1 VPLEEKQRAMLL
13 QRLIEAFGKERVLTD
28 CEDLYVYSHRSR
40 FGTRRFQQP
49 LAVLRLRSEADE
61 AKLQKIADVHGVTVI
76 KDHLHESEGTTQ
88 HSNEHVL
95 IIDSGKYLVAESLLE
110 RLSKLAEIKM
120 ENNRKLRGAPSFP
133 HRFASLLQNCG
144 GYRLEELEDSDS
156 GFCVLQPFFDGL
168 ETYSSKGRLILSR
181 GLFRGEMGATGKL
194 VDSMYSCSSCGQC
207 YDQVAQ
213 GGFEVN
219 NAIVRARREIVKM
232 GAEPE
237 QCRLLKRNMAES
249 GNPLGIPAEDRTLWF
264 EDAANEFP
272 FRAGDM
278 LYWTGCSTAYRLP
291 NVVVSTTN
299 VLRKSGVSF
308 GLLGADEG
316 CCGLILYLLGLWDE
330 AERNASANVKK
341 MTGLGVKRIV
351 TSCAGCYFAF
361 TRVYAMLGV
370 TMPFE
375 VYHTSQ
381 LMESLI
387 RGGRLHLKSLNG
399 SYVWHDPCDLGRH
412 CGVYKPP
419 RNVLRSIPRLRLVE
433 PPLNG
438 SHTLCCGGGGGL
450 WMYNKDLAEK
460 VTNLKLREQLDPLEA
475 DGIITGCPNCILIM
489 KYAAGSGREHN
500 IFDLSE
506 IVDRCVDDD

>member
-1 VPLEEKQRAMLL
+1 ML
-13 QRLIEAFGKERVLTD
+13 QS
-28 CEDLYVYSHRSR
+28 CS
-40 FGTRRFQQP
+40 
-49 LAVLRLRSEADE
+49 
-61 AKLQKIADVHGVTVI
+61 
-76 KDHLHESEGTTQ
+76 
-88 HSNEHVL
+88 
-95 IIDSGKYLVAESLLE
+95 
-110 RLSKLAEIKM
+110 
-120 ENNRKLRGAPSFP
+120 
-133 HRFASLLQNCG
+133 
-144 GYRLEELEDSDS
+144 GYRLEELEDSDG

-181 GLFRGEMGATGKL
+181 GLFRGELGATGKL

-207 YDQVAQ
+207 YDQLAQ
-213 GGFEVN
+213 EGLEVN

-341 MTGLGVKRIV
+341 MTGLGASGIYL
-351 TSCAGCYFAF
+351 C
-361 TRVYAMLGV
+361 
-370 TMPFE
+370 
-375 VYHTSQ
+375 
-381 LMESLI
+381 
-387 RGGRLHLKSLNG
+387 
-399 SYVWHDPCDLGRH
+399 RH
-412 CGVYKPP
+412 
-419 RNVLRSIPRLRLVE
+419 R
-433 PPLNG
+433 
-438 SHTLCCGGGGGL
+438 
-450 WMYNKDLAEK
+450 A
-460 VTNLKLREQLDPLEA
+460 
-475 DGIITGCPNCILIM
+475 
-489 KYAAGSGREHN
+489 
-500 IFDLSE
+500 
-506 IVDRCVDDD
+506 

>member
-1 VPLEEKQRAMLL
+1 VPLEEKQRATLL
-13 QRLIEAFGKERVLTD
+13 QRLIEAFGQERVLTG
-28 CEDLYVYSHRSR
+28 CEDLYVYSHHSR
-40 FGTRRFQQP
+40 FGTRRLQQP

-61 AKLQKIADVHGVTVI
+61 RRLREIIDIHGVTVI
-76 KDHLHESEGTTQ
+76 KDGPRVGEETTLHQDED
-88 HSNEHVL
+88 VL
-95 IIDSGKYLVAESLLE
+95 IVDSGKYLAAESLLE
-110 RLSKLAEIKM
+110 RLSELAEAKM
-120 ENNRKLRGAPSFP
+120 ENNRRLRGAPSLP
-133 HRFASLLQNCG
+133 HRFASMLQSLS
-144 GYRLEELEDSDS
+144 GYRLEGLDDSDD
-156 GFCVLQPFFDGL
+156 GFCVMQPLFDGL
-168 ETYSSKGRLILSR
+168 ETYSAKGRLILSR
-181 GLFRGEMGATGKL
+181 GLFGGELAATERL
-194 VDSMYSCSSCGQC
+194 VDSMYSCSACGQC

-213 GGFEVN
+213 GGFEMN
-219 NAIVRARREIVKM
+219 NAIVRARREIVKV
-232 GAEPE
+232 GAEPK
-237 QCRLLKRNMAES
+237 QCRLLKRNIAEN
-249 GNPLGIPAEDRTLWF
+249 GNPMGMPAEDRALWF
-264 EDAANEFP
+264 EDVADEFP
-272 FRAGDM
+272 YRSGDM
-278 LYWTGCSTAYRLP
+278 LYWAGCSTAYRLP

-299 VLRKSGVSF
+299 VLRRSGVGF
-308 GLLGADEG
+308 GLLGGDEG

-341 MTGLGVKRIV
+341 MTGLGVKRLV

-361 TRVYAMLGV
+361 KRVYAMLGV
-370 TMPFE
+370 AMPFE

-433 PPLNG
+433 PPLTG